1 MNGEISYAP
10 DTEQPFDLGTVAYH
24 ECNPSFALVGPRNR
38 TCVEDNLVGVFT
50 ESAPTC
56 ERKHF
61 CVIIMLLRPI
71 LLPYLLYQSVVT
83 IQCCSF
89 SNSNCL

>member
-1 MNGEISYAP
+1 MDGEISYSP
-10 DTEQPFDLGTVAYH
+10 DTEQPFDLGTVALH
-24 ECNPSFALVGPRNR
+24 ECNLGFALVGPENR

-56 ERKHF
+56 ERNRF
-61 CVIIMLLRPI
+61 CSATSSNFIAI
-71 LLPYLLYQSVVT
+71 LYQSVVT
-83 IQCCSF
+83 VQWCSF